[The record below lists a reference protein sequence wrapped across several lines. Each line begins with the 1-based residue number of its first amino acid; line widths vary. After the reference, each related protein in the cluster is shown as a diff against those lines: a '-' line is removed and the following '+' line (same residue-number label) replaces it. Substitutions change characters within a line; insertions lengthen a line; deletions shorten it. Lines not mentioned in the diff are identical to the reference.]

1 VAQGRHGLRFI
12 LSGQINAEH
21 LAELRRLIDGEDRHR
36 PRTLDPKRPTLEPMV
51 KRLGIAPPTECECR
65 APAV

>member
-1 VAQGRHGLRFI
+1 MAQGRHGLRFI

-21 LAELRRLIDGEDRHR
+21 LAELRPSIEGEDRHR
-36 PRTLDPKRPTLEPMV
+36 PRTLDPTRPTLEPMV